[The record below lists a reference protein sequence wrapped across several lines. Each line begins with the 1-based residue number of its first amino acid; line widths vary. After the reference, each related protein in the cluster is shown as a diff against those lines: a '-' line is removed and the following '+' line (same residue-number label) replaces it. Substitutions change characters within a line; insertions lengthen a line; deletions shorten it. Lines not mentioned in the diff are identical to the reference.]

1 MRPKI
6 NSYHAENKRKRD
18 IAFQNQTNG
27 MWHRRKFVKYTQQH
41 KVIWLTLGLIKI
53 ERSQKKFRTFFCA
66 NFVQQLA
73 STCKRAFGAGTQ
85 LWNINSRTNHAFL
98 AHILKCQCHSVTRY
112 LGDAISFRNFIAVTI
127 INIS

>member
-53 ERSQKKFRTFFCA
+53 ERSQKKFRTFF
-66 NFVQQLA
+66 VQ
-73 STCKRAFGAGTQ
+73 
-85 LWNINSRTNHAFL
+85 
-98 AHILKCQCHSVTRY
+98 ILCNNLPQHVKEHLEQGLNCE
-112 LGDAISFRNFIAVTI
+112 I
-127 INIS
+127 